1 MEEEGGEGGSPAGFP
16 GGQGPRW
23 QVNQEPGTLERGVEG
38 RGTLHTQG
46 PEKCGLP
53 HGPPRTECEM
63 VREPSGPTG
72 QKSWR
77 ARSLTFPPSGRMG
90 AEVLPLRILPR
101 LCLQRKTGH

>member
-1 MEEEGGEGGSPAGFP
+1 MYLSGRVRSDESQRADWTGEWRRGGGEGGSPAGFP

-63 VREPSGPTG
+63 VRERRLGPLG
-72 QKSWR
+72 RR
-77 ARSLTFPPSGRMG
+77 AGGPAP
-90 AEVLPLRILPR
+90 
-101 LCLQRKTGH
+101 